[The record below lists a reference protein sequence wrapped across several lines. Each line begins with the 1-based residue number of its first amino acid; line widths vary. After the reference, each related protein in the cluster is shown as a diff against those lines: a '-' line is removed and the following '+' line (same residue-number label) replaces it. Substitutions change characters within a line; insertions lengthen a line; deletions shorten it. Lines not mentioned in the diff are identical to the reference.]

1 MGCLCSTAPKL
12 DNKDDMLDD
21 LPEDFSHKD
30 TTNAD
35 FGTWLDKQPLWSKI
49 VYPLICVLVSAV
61 LIYIGYRIF
70 HKSEDI
76 TLRGGL
82 TEAEFKH
89 YEDQKT
95 QIDPEAGCHLFVL
108 SHGLNDS
115 PSGLAYLAK
124 RLIHNLQRPS
134 DSHSCDHHEHSIVV
148 LNLDVNVGQTKG
160 GIHSGGVRA
169 KKEIAKYL
177 SENPCI
183 KLVSAIG
190 HSLGGMYLRV
200 AFGELLGSKVMD
212 GIHLVNY
219 VSFASPHLGSLD
231 FRRLF
236 GTPLANFGVT
246 SWARQTGREMMLKDT
261 NPFLLRMTK
270 GKYLDALEA
279 FAKRIAVAN
288 IANDTSVSF
297 RSATMLRENFYKAY
311 KSQFKSR
318 LPALAYNSR
327 ILDRA
332 RVLADM
338 VQSDRYY
345 TENFPKANTKNE
357 DLKLEQQM
365 IENLNKLEWN
375 RVDCFGRPLFA
386 HTDIVVKS
394 ERFNNGHKI
403 VEHVISLLQV

>member
-134 DSHSCDHHEHSIVV
+134 DSPPCGHNRIAV
-148 LNLDVNVGQTKG
+148 LNLDVNVGKTTE
-160 GIHSGGVRA
+160 GIYSGGVRA
-169 KKEIAKYL
+169 KDEIAMYL
-177 SENPCI
+177 SKNSCI
-183 KLVSAIG
+183 KRVSAIG

-200 AFGELLGSKVMD
+200 AFGELQGLDVMN
-212 GIHLVNY
+212 GIQLVNY

-231 FRRLF
+231 FRGQF
-236 GTPLANFGVT
+236 GTRLANFGVPF
-246 SWARQTGREMMLKDT
+246 WAGQTGRELMLQDT
-261 NPFLLRMTK
+261 NAPPLLWRMAE
-270 GKYLDALEA
+270 GKKMYLDALEA

-327 ILDRA
+327 IVDRA
-332 RVLADM
+332 KVLADLGHT
-338 VQSDRYY
+338 DRYY
-345 TENFPKANTKNE
+345 TENFPKANTK
-357 DLKLEQQM
+357 DDAWEQIM
-365 IENLNKLEWN
+365 IGNLNTMDWI